1 MDITQIRNFVTV
13 AEAGSY
19 IRAADLLDVPQPTL
33 SRQVRALEVELR
45 ASLFHR
51 HGRGVL
57 PTEAGKTF
65 LEYARTMLNALDA
78 AILSVRDPDTMYT
91 GRLVI
96 GMTPSIGRIVLPT
109 VMPRLVERFPRASIN
124 VVEGLSGAL
133 YERVLLGQLDFA
145 LLLNPL
151 SSPSLTVV
159 PLYSDPLCL
168 IGAQPDG
175 DNADKEV
182 SLSEVA
188 RLPLVMPHGTQWVRP
203 MLEASAVRLGL
214 NLNIV
219 MQIDST
225 AATMELVA
233 QGMGYSIMPQGLS
246 RVAGLPRLSW
256 RKIVDPSLEATLSM
270 ITPTRQLP
278 SPLPVEAAQLVGETL
293 VEVLTR
299 P

>member
-57 PTEAGKTF
+57 PTEAGKKF
-65 LEYARTMLNALDA
+65 LEYARSVLNTVDA
-78 AILSVRDPDTMYT
+78 AILSVRSPDTMYT

-96 GMTPSIGRIVLPT
+96 GMTPSIGRILLPT
-109 VMPRLVERFPRASIN
+109 VMPRLVERFPRASLN

-151 SSPSLTVV
+151 SSPSLKVV
-159 PLYSDPLCL
+159 PLYNDPLCL
-168 IGAQPDG
+168 VGAQPAG
-175 DNADKEV
+175 AADKEV

-188 RLPLVMPHGTQWVRP
+188 RLPLIMPHGTQWVRP

-214 NLNIV
+214 NLDIS

-225 AATMELVA
+225 PAIMELVA

-246 RVAGLPRLSW
+246 RVAGLPPLCW
-256 RKIVDPSLEATLSM
+256 QEIVDPALEVTLSM
-270 ITPTRQLP
+270 ISPTRQLP
-278 SPLPVEAAQLVGETL
+278 SPLPEEAAQLVGETL